1 LLTWGVLPD
10 WLLAQG
16 LALYQTRRAL
26 AELETKI

>member
-1 LLTWGVLPD
+1 LPD

-26 AELETKI
+26 AGLETKI